1 MKTMTRSAFELIE
14 QAEVLVVNK
23 IVIYKWSYDAHDED
37 EDSPIFECMAGDD
50 EGYIYEFGV
59 MKPAMADAVVE
70 GNLITVVDTTGEKI
84 EIVCYKLTPV

>member
-14 QAEVLVVNK
+14 QAEVLVVNQ
-23 IVIYKWSYDAHDED
+23 IVIHKWSYDAHD

-70 GNLITVVDTTGEKI
+70 GNLITVVDTAGEKI

>member
-23 IVIYKWSYDAHDED
+23 IVIHQWSYDAHD
-37 EDSPIFECMAGDD
+37 EDSPIFECMTGDD

-70 GNLITVVDTTGEKI
+70 GNLITVVDATGEKI